1 MRLAGYFVNAALLIA
16 AVFHLLPLAGVLGAE
31 RLAALYGVRIADPAL
46 LLLMRHRALLF
57 GVLGL
62 LMLCAAFVDGMPRTE
77 RVSAPTPSGLNAS
90 LLQAGALVAALVSTG
105 GFVLLA
111 WNVSFD
117 APLQRVMRIDMALFA
132 LLACALAARVFTL
145 APR

>member
-1 MRLAGYFVNAALLIA
+1 MRFAGYFVNAALLVA

-62 LMLCAAFVDGMPRTE
+62 LMLCAAFADGMPWTVRTNGP
-77 RVSAPTPSGLNAS
+77 APSGLHAGH
-90 LLQAGALVAALVSTG
+90 LQLGALVAALVSTG

-111 WNVSFD
+111 WSVSFD
-117 APLQRVMRIDMALFA
+117 APLQRVMRIDMVLFVM
-132 LLACALAARVFTL
+132 LACALAARSVTL
-145 APR
+145 R